1 MVTTEVEEVDGLFDR
16 INRIY
21 RIEIGEAEEAFDV
34 GYFDWRAT
42 LTKIRLYP
50 ALLRLAGGDNGLCSA
65 EAKALDG
72 ADQGLLPTVICAA
85 DRVVA
90 TFRDP
95 MDVLTPERS
104 PPKTRH
110 P

>member
-1 MVTTEVEEVDGLFDR
+1 MGAEVG
-16 INRIY
+16 
-21 RIEIGEAEEAFDV
+21 
-34 GYFDWRAT
+34 
-42 LTKIRLYP
+42 LYP
-50 ALLRLAGGDNGLCSA
+50 ALLRLAGGDKHLGAA
-65 EAKALDG
+65 EAEAFYW